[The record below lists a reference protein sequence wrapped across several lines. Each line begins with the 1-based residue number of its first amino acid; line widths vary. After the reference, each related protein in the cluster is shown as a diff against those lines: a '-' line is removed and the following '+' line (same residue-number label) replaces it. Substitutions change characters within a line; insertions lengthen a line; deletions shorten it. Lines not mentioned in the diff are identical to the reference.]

1 LILDYISDSLEKM
14 QYIHYL
20 YFKIKTDDKMIEK
33 NCIEILMKNNK
44 DLRSYIQDIILA
56 VENTNSTNIKPIE
69 NYFYTFD
76 SEFWL
81 NWCDYSHWT
90 PLEKV
95 KLPVNTYINNR
106 DNNIKPRI
114 NTSQIA
120 DCNGKLNKGVVY
132 FRYYLIITDKM

>member
-1 LILDYISDSLEKM
+1 MILDYISDSLEKM

-81 NWCDYSHWT
+81 NWCDYSH
-90 PLEKV
+90 
-95 KLPVNTYINNR
+95 
-106 DNNIKPRI
+106 
-114 NTSQIA
+114 
-120 DCNGKLNKGVVY
+120 
-132 FRYYLIITDKM
+132 